1 MTKLSNYRT
10 TISEQNGLMTVVYV
24 STPIVQWNS
33 NKIILNN
40 GGYQTVTTKR
50 KMNQAASQF
59 DLPYQ
64 VYQKNYQWFV
74 STEKGD
80 FPFNNKLSIDRLSGE
95 ITNA

>member
-10 TISEQNGLMTVVYV
+10 TISEQNGLKTIVYV
-24 STPIVQWNS
+24 STPIVQWDS

-74 STEKGD
+74 NTEKGA
-80 FPFNNKLSIDRLSGE
+80 FPFNTKLVIDRLSGE